1 MNKKDFYTFIK
12 SNLKELTIE
21 KQEELLKKISNDWM
35 PDITKNFY
43 QKTCK
48 NLIKCFNCKKYLRK
62 KDYKNESKIIF
73 EPGVTVN
80 VDCGYG
86 DYDKI
91 ADVTYKI
98 NYIICPI
105 CGYKKELNRIEI
117 NTSNERYRCE

>member
-12 SNLKELTIE
+12 NNLKDLPIE
-21 KQEELLKKISNDWM
+21 KQEELLTKITRNWM
-35 PDITKNFY
+35 PKLTADFY
-43 QKTCK
+43 QKKCK
-48 NLIKCFNCKKYLRK
+48 NLLKCTNCKKYSSVK
-62 KDYKNESKIIF
+62 NYKETSHIIF

-80 VDCGYG
+80 VGCGYG

-105 CGYKKELNRIEI
+105 CGYKKELNRIAI